1 MSRDSFMERV
11 RNLMR
16 DGVAR
21 AVLNVVD
28 DEGNMQRVQISLL
41 EDEVIDSVERFQNYG
56 FTSVPDGGS
65 EATVVFVGADRSHPV
80 VVVADD
86 RRVRKKGLKPGEVA
100 VYHKNGDFI
109 HLKNENEIEVKTK
122 TFNVNCTT
130 ATLSASSEIT
140 LDTPLVTLTGRQQT
154 TGEKSG
160 GGAST
165 FVGGLENTGGEVISN
180 GVSLEHHTHPGDSG
194 GTTGEPQ

>member
-1 MSRDSFMERV
+1 MSRDAIMERV

-28 DEGNMQRVQISLL
+28 DEGNMQRVQVTLL
-41 EDEVIDSVERFQNYG
+41 EDEVIDGVERFQNYG
-56 FTSVPDGGS
+56 FTSVPEEGA

-86 RRVRKKGLKPGEVA
+86 RRVRKKSLKPGEVA

-109 HLKNENEIEVKTK
+109 HLKNGNEIEVKTT
-122 TFNVNCTT
+122 TFKVDCDT
-130 ATLSASSEIT
+130 ATLAASKEIT
-140 LDTPLVTLTGRQQT
+140 LDTPLTTLTGRQRT

-165 FVGGLENTGGEVISN
+165 FVGGLKNTGGDIVSD

-194 GTTGEPQ
+194 GTTGGPQ

>member
-1 MSRDSFMERV
+1 MSRDSFMESL

-41 EDEVIDSVERFQNYG
+41 EDEVIDGVERFQNYG
-56 FTSVPDGGS
+56 FTSVPEEGS

-130 ATLSASSEIT
+130 ATLSASSEIM

-154 TGEKSG
+154 TGKKSG

-165 FVGGLENTGGEVISN
+165 FVGGLENTGGEIISN
-180 GVSLEHHTHPGDSG
+180 GISLEHHTHPGDSG
-194 GTTGEPQ
+194 GTTGEPG

>member
-1 MSRDSFMERV
+1 MSRDSIMERV
-11 RNLMR
+11 RQLMR

-28 DEGNMQRVQISLL
+28 DEGNMQLVQISLL
-41 EDEVIDSVERFQNYG
+41 EDEVIDDVERFQDYG
-56 FTSVPDGGS
+56 FTSVPEEGA
-65 EATVVFVGADRSHPV
+65 EATVVFVGADRSHPI

-109 HLKNENEIEVKTK
+109 YLKNEKEIEIKTT
-122 TFNVNCTT
+122 TFKVNCTT
-130 ATLSASSEIT
+130 ATIAAESEVK
-140 LDTPLVTLTGRQQT
+140 LDSPLVTLTGRQQT

-165 FVGGLENTGGEVISN
+165 FVGGLKNTGGEVISN
-180 GVSLEHHTHPGDSG
+180 GISLEHHTHPGDSG
-194 GTTGEPQ
+194 GTTGEPG

>member
-1 MSRDSFMERV
+1 MSRDTIMERV
-11 RNLMR
+11 RQLMR
-16 DGVAR
+16 NGVSR

-28 DEGNMQRVQISLL
+28 DEGNMQRVQVTLL
-41 EDEVIDSVERFQNYG
+41 EDEVIDGVERFQNYG
-56 FTSVPDGGS
+56 FTSVPEEGA

-86 RRVRKKGLKPGEVA
+86 RRVRKKSLKPGEVA

-109 HLKNENEIEVKTK
+109 HLKDGNHIDISTRTLTISCE
-122 TFNVNCTT
+122 T
-130 ATLSASSEIT
+130 ATVAADREIT

-165 FVGGLENTGGEVISN
+165 FVGGLKNTGGDIVSD

-194 GTTGEPQ
+194 GTTGGPQ

>member
-1 MSRDSFMERV
+1 MSRDSFMESM

-16 DGVAR
+16 DGVSR

-41 EDEVIDSVERFQNYG
+41 EDEVIDGVERFQNYG
-56 FTSVPDGGS
+56 FTSVPEEGS

-86 RRVRKKGLKPGEVA
+86 RRVRKKGLKPGEEA

-130 ATLSASSEIT
+130 ATLSASSEIM

-154 TGEKSG
+154 TGKKSG

-165 FVGGLENTGGEVISN
+165 FVGGLENTGGEIISN
-180 GVSLEHHTHPGDSG
+180 GISLEHHTHPGDSG
-194 GTTGEPQ
+194 GTTGEPG

>member
-1 MSRDSFMERV
+1 MSRDSIMERV
-11 RNLMR
+11 RQLMR

-28 DEGNMQRVQISLL
+28 DEGNMQCVQISLL
-41 EDEVIDSVERFQNYG
+41 EDEVIDDVERFQDYG
-56 FTSVPDGGS
+56 FTSVPEEGA
-65 EATVVFVGADRSHPV
+65 EATVVFVGADRSHPI

-109 HLKNENEIEVKTK
+109 YLKNEKEIEIKTT
-122 TFNVNCTT
+122 TFKVNCTT
-130 ATLSASSEIT
+130 ATIAAESEVK
-140 LDTPLVTLTGRQQT
+140 LDSPLVTLTGRQQT

-165 FVGGLENTGGEVISN
+165 FVGGLKNTGGEVISN
-180 GVSLEHHTHPGDSG
+180 GISLEHHTHPGDSG
-194 GTTGEPQ
+194 GTTGEPG

>member
-1 MSRDSFMERV
+1 MSRDSFMESM

-16 DGVAR
+16 DGVSR

-41 EDEVIDSVERFQNYG
+41 EDEVIDGVERFQNYG
-56 FTSVPDGGS
+56 FTSVPEEGS

-130 ATLSASSEIT
+130 ATLSASSEIM

-154 TGEKSG
+154 TGKKSG
-160 GGAST
+160 GRAST
-165 FVGGLENTGGEVISN
+165 FVGGLENTGGEIISN
-180 GVSLEHHTHPGDSG
+180 GISLEHHTHPGDSG
-194 GTTGEPQ
+194 GTTGEPG

>member
-41 EDEVIDSVERFQNYG
+41 EDEVIDGVERFQNYG
-56 FTSVPDGGS
+56 FTSVPEEGT

-100 VYHKNGDFI
+100 VYHKDGDFI

-180 GVSLEHHTHPGDSG
+180 GVSLEQHTHPGDSG

>member
-1 MSRDSFMERV
+1 MSRDTIMERV
-11 RNLMR
+11 RRLMR
-16 DGVAR
+16 NGVSR

-28 DEGNMQRVQISLL
+28 DDGNMQRVQISLL
-41 EDEVIDSVERFQNYG
+41 EDEVIDDVERFQNYG
-56 FTSVPDGGS
+56 FTSVPEEGS

-86 RRVRKKGLKPGEVA
+86 RRVRKKGMKPGEVA

-130 ATLSASSEIT
+130 ATLAAGSEIT

-160 GGAST
+160 GSAST
-165 FVGGLENTGGEVISN
+165 FAGGLENTGGEIISN
-180 GVSLEHHTHPGDSG
+180 GISLEHHIHRGDSG

>member
-1 MSRDSFMERV
+1 MSRDSFMESL

-41 EDEVIDSVERFQNYG
+41 EDEVIDGVERFQNYG

-100 VYHKNGDFI
+100 VYHKDGDFI

-154 TGEKSG
+154 TGKKSG

>member
-1 MSRDSFMERV
+1 MSRDTIMERV
-11 RNLMR
+11 RQLMR
-16 DGVAR
+16 NGVSR

-28 DEGNMQRVQISLL
+28 DDGNMQRVQISLL
-41 EDEVIDSVERFQNYG
+41 EDEVIDDVERFQNYG
-56 FTSVPDGGS
+56 FTSVPEEGS

-86 RRVRKKGLKPGEVA
+86 RRVRKKGMKPGEVA

-130 ATLSASSEIT
+130 ATLAAGLEIT

-160 GGAST
+160 GSAST
-165 FVGGLENTGGEVISN
+165 FAGGLENTGGEIISN
-180 GVSLEHHTHPGDSG
+180 GISLEHHIHRGDSG

>member
-1 MSRDSFMERV
+1 MSRDSIMERV
-11 RNLMR
+11 RQLMR

-41 EDEVIDSVERFQNYG
+41 EDEVIDDVERFQDYG
-56 FTSVPDGGS
+56 FTSVPEEGA
-65 EATVVFVGADRSHPV
+65 EATVVFVGADRSHPI

-109 HLKNENEIEVKTK
+109 HLKNGNFIDISTK
-122 TFNVNCTT
+122 TLTISCET
-130 ATLSASSEIT
+130 ATFTANSEIT
-140 LDTPLVTLTGRQQT
+140 LDSPLVTLTGRQQT

-165 FVGGLENTGGEVISN
+165 FAGGLENTGGDITSN
-180 GVSLEHHTHPGDSG
+180 GISLEHHTHPGDSG
-194 GTTGEPQ
+194 GTTGEPG

>member
-1 MSRDSFMERV
+1 MSRDTIMERV
-11 RNLMR
+11 RQLMR
-16 DGVAR
+16 NGVSR

-28 DEGNMQRVQISLL
+28 DDGNMQRVQISLL
-41 EDEVIDSVERFQNYG
+41 EDEVIDDVERFQDYG
-56 FTSVPDGGS
+56 FTSAPEEGA
-65 EATVVFVGADRSHPV
+65 EAAVVFVGADRSHPI

-109 HLKNENEIEVKTK
+109 HLKNGNEIEVKTN

-130 ATLSASSEIT
+130 ATIAAESEVM
-140 LDTPLVTLTGRQQT
+140 LDSPLVTLTGRQQT

-165 FVGGLENTGGEVISN
+165 FVGGLKNTGGEIVSN
-180 GVSLEHHTHPGDSG
+180 GISLEHHTHPGDSG
-194 GTTGEPQ
+194 GTTGEPG

>member
-1 MSRDSFMERV
+1 MSRDSFMESV

-16 DGVAR
+16 DGVSR
-21 AVLNVVD
+21 AELNVVD

-41 EDEVIDSVERFQNYG
+41 EDEVIDGVERFQNYG
-56 FTSVPDGGS
+56 FTSVPDEGA

-100 VYHKNGDFI
+100 IYHKDGDCI
-109 HLKNENEIEVKTK
+109 HLRNG
-122 TFNVNCTT
+122 NCMDISTRTLTLSCET
-130 ATLSASSEIT
+130 ATIAASSEIL

-165 FVGGLENTGGEVISN
+165 FAGGLENTGGDITSN
-180 GVSLEHHTHPGDSG
+180 GISLEHHTHPGDSG

>member
-1 MSRDSFMERV
+1 MSRDSSMERV
-11 RNLMR
+11 RQLMR

-41 EDEVIDSVERFQNYG
+41 EDEVIDDVERFQDYG
-56 FTSVPDGGS
+56 FTSVPEEGA
-65 EATVVFVGADRSHPV
+65 EATVVFVGADRSHPI

-130 ATLSASSEIT
+130 ATIAAESEVM
-140 LDTPLVTLTGRQQT
+140 LDSPLVTLTGRQQT
-154 TGEKSG
+154 TGKKSG

-165 FVGGLENTGGEVISN
+165 FVGGLENTGGDITSN
-180 GVSLEHHTHPGDSG
+180 GISLEHHTHRGDSG

>member
-1 MSRDSFMERV
+1 MSRDSIMERV
-11 RNLMR
+11 RQLMR

-41 EDEVIDSVERFQNYG
+41 EDEVIDDVERFQDYG
-56 FTSVPDGGS
+56 FTSVPEEGA
-65 EATVVFVGADRSHPV
+65 EATVVFVGADRSHPI

-109 HLKNENEIEVKTK
+109 HLKNGNCIDISTK
-122 TFNVNCTT
+122 TLTISCET
-130 ATLSASSEIT
+130 ATFTANSEIT
-140 LDTPLVTLTGRQQT
+140 LDSPLVTLTGRQQT

-165 FVGGLENTGGEVISN
+165 FAGGLENTGGDITSN
-180 GVSLEHHTHPGDSG
+180 GISLEHHTHPGDSG
-194 GTTGEPQ
+194 GTTGEPG

>member
-1 MSRDSFMERV
+1 MSRDSFMESL

-41 EDEVIDSVERFQNYG
+41 EDEVIDDVERFQNYG
-56 FTSVPDGGS
+56 FTSVPEEGT

-154 TGEKSG
+154 TGKKSG

-194 GTTGEPQ
+194 GTTGEPG

>member
-1 MSRDSFMERV
+1 MSRDSFMESL

-41 EDEVIDSVERFQNYG
+41 EDEVIDGVERFQNYG

-130 ATLSASSEIT
+130 ATLSASSEIM

-165 FVGGLENTGGEVISN
+165 FVGGLENAGGEIISN
-180 GVSLEHHTHPGDSG
+180 GISLEHHTHPGDSG

>member
-180 GVSLEHHTHPGDSG
+180 GASLEHHTHPGDSG

>member
-1 MSRDSFMERV
+1 MSRDSIMERV
-11 RNLMR
+11 RQLMR

-41 EDEVIDSVERFQNYG
+41 EDEVIDDVERFQDYG
-56 FTSVPDGGS
+56 FTSVPEEGA
-65 EATVVFVGADRSHPV
+65 EATVVFVGADRSHPI

-130 ATLSASSEIT
+130 ATIAAEFEVM
-140 LDTPLVTLTGRQQT
+140 LDSPLVTLTGRQQT

-165 FVGGLENTGGEVISN
+165 FVGGLKNTGGEVISN
-180 GVSLEHHTHPGDSG
+180 GISLEHHTHPGYSG
-194 GTTGEPQ
+194 GTTGEPG

>member
-1 MSRDSFMERV
+1 MSRDSFMESL

-41 EDEVIDSVERFQNYG
+41 EDEVIDGVERFQNYG
-56 FTSVPDGGS
+56 FTSVPEEGT

-100 VYHKNGDFI
+100 VYHKDGDFI

-154 TGEKSG
+154 TGKKSG

>member
-1 MSRDSFMERV
+1 MSRDITMERV
-11 RNLMR
+11 RQLMR

-41 EDEVIDSVERFQNYG
+41 EDEVIDDVERFQNYG
-56 FTSVPDGGS
+56 FTSVPNEGS
-65 EATVVFVGADRSHPV
+65 EATVVFVGADRSHPI

-100 VYHKNGDFI
+100 IYHKNGDFI
-109 HLKNENEIEVKTK
+109 HLKNGNCIDISTK
-122 TFNVNCTT
+122 TLTISCET
-130 ATLSASSEIT
+130 ATFTANSEIT
-140 LDTPLVTLTGRQQT
+140 LDSPLVTLTGRQQT

-165 FVGGLENTGGEVISN
+165 FAGGLENTGGDITSN
-180 GVSLEHHTHPGDSG
+180 GISLEHHTHPGDSG
-194 GTTGEPQ
+194 GTTGEPG

>member
-1 MSRDSFMERV
+1 MSRDNIMERV

-16 DGVAR
+16 DGVSR
-21 AVLNVVD
+21 AVLTVVD
-28 DEGNMQRVQISLL
+28 DAGNMQRVQVSLL
-41 EDEVIDSVERFQNYG
+41 EDEVIDGVERFQDYG
-56 FTSVPDGGS
+56 FTSVPDVGA
-65 EATVVFVGADRSHPV
+65 EATVVFVGADRSHPI

-109 HLKNENEIEVKTK
+109 HLKNGNEIEVKTK

-130 ATLSASSEIT
+130 ATIAAGTEIS
-140 LDTPLVTLTGRQQT
+140 LDTPLVTLTGRQRT

-165 FVGGLENTGGEVISN
+165 FVGGLENTGGKITSN
-180 GVSLEHHTHPGDSG
+180 GISLEHHTHPGDSG

>member
-1 MSRDSFMERV
+1 MSRDSIMERV
-11 RNLMR
+11 RQLMR

-41 EDEVIDSVERFQNYG
+41 EDEVIDDVERFQDYG
-56 FTSVPDGGS
+56 FTSVPEEGA
-65 EATVVFVGADRSHPV
+65 EATVVFVGADRSHPI

-109 HLKNENEIEVKTK
+109 YLKNEKEIEIKTT
-122 TFNVNCTT
+122 TFKVNCTT
-130 ATLSASSEIT
+130 ATIAAESEVK
-140 LDTPLVTLTGRQQT
+140 LDSPLVTLTGRQQT

-165 FVGGLENTGGEVISN
+165 FVGGLKNTGGEVISN
-180 GVSLEHHTHPGDSG
+180 GISLEHHTHPGDSG
-194 GTTGEPQ
+194 GTTGEPG

>member
-1 MSRDSFMERV
+1 MSRDSIMERV
-11 RNLMR
+11 RQLMR

-41 EDEVIDSVERFQNYG
+41 EDEVIDDVERFQDYG
-56 FTSVPDGGS
+56 FTSVPEEGS
-65 EATVVFVGADRSHPV
+65 EATVVFVGADRSHPI

-86 RRVRKKGLKPGEVA
+86 RRVRKKGLNPGEVA

-109 HLKNENEIEVKTK
+109 HLKNEKEIEIKTT
-122 TFNVNCTT
+122 TFKVNCTT
-130 ATLSASSEIT
+130 ATIAAESEVK
-140 LDTPLVTLTGRQQT
+140 LDSPLVTLTGRQQT

-180 GVSLEHHTHPGDSG
+180 GISLEHHTHPGDSG
-194 GTTGEPQ
+194 GTTGEPG

>member
-1 MSRDSFMERV
+1 MSRDSFMESV

-41 EDEVIDSVERFQNYG
+41 EDEVIDDVERFQDYG
-56 FTSVPDGGS
+56 FTSVPEEGA
-65 EATVVFVGADRSHPV
+65 EATVVFVGADRSHPI

-130 ATLSASSEIT
+130 ATIAAEFEVM
-140 LDTPLVTLTGRQQT
+140 LDSPLVTLTGRQQT

-165 FVGGLENTGGEVISN
+165 FVGGLKNTGGEVISN
-180 GVSLEHHTHPGDSG
+180 GISLEHHTHPGDSG
-194 GTTGEPQ
+194 GTTGEPG

>member
-1 MSRDSFMERV
+1 MSRDSFMESM

-41 EDEVIDSVERFQNYG
+41 EDEVIDGVERFQNYG
-56 FTSVPDGGS
+56 FTSVPEEGT

-154 TGEKSG
+154 TGKKSG

>member
-1 MSRDSFMERV
+1 MSRDSFMENL

-56 FTSVPDGGS
+56 FTSVPDEGS

-100 VYHKNGDFI
+100 VYHKDGDFI
-109 HLKNENEIEVKTK
+109 HLKNG
-122 TFNVNCTT
+122 NCMDISTRTLTLSCET
-130 ATLSASSEIT
+130 ATISASSEIM

-160 GGAST
+160 GSPST

-194 GTTGEPQ
+194 GTTGEPG

>member
-1 MSRDSFMERV
+1 MSRDIILERV
-11 RNLMR
+11 RQLMR

-41 EDEVIDSVERFQNYG
+41 EDEVIDDVERFQNYG
-56 FTSVPDGGS
+56 FTSVPDEGS

-86 RRVRKKGLKPGEVA
+86 RRVRKKGMKPGEVA

-109 HLKNENEIEVKTK
+109 HLKNGKEIEVKTT
-122 TFNVNCTT
+122 TFKVDCTT
-130 ATLSASSEIT
+130 ATIAAASKIT
-140 LDTPLVTLTGRQQT
+140 LDSPLVTLTGRQQT

-165 FVGGLENTGGEVISN
+165 FVGGLENTGGDITSN
-180 GVSLEHHTHPGDSG
+180 GISLEHHTHPGDSG

>member
-1 MSRDSFMERV
+1 MSRDAIMERV

-28 DEGNMQRVQISLL
+28 DEGNMQRVQVSLL
-41 EDEVIDSVERFQNYG
+41 EDEVIDGVERFQNYG
-56 FTSVPDGGS
+56 FTSVPEEGA

-86 RRVRKKGLKPGEVA
+86 RRVRKKSLKPGEVA

-109 HLKNENEIEVKTK
+109 HLKNGNEIEVKTT
-122 TFNVNCTT
+122 TFKVDCDT
-130 ATLSASSEIT
+130 ATLAASKEIT
-140 LDTPLVTLTGRQQT
+140 LDTPLTTLTGRQQT

-165 FVGGLENTGGEVISN
+165 FVGGLKNTGGDIVSD

-194 GTTGEPQ
+194 GATGGPQ

>member
-1 MSRDSFMERV
+1 MSRDSIMERV
-11 RNLMR
+11 RQLMR

-28 DEGNMQRVQISLL
+28 DEGNMQLVQISLL
-41 EDEVIDSVERFQNYG
+41 EDEVIDDVERFQDYG
-56 FTSVPDGGS
+56 FTSVPEEGA
-65 EATVVFVGADRSHPV
+65 EATVVFVGADRSHPI

-109 HLKNENEIEVKTK
+109 YLKNENEIEVKTK

-130 ATLSASSEIT
+130 ATIAAESEVM
-140 LDTPLVTLTGRQQT
+140 LDSPLVTLTGRQQT

-160 GGAST
+160 GSAST
-165 FVGGLENTGGEVISN
+165 FAGGLENTGGEVISN
-180 GVSLEHHTHPGDSG
+180 GISLEHHTHPGDSG
-194 GTTGEPQ
+194 GTTGEPG

>member
-1 MSRDSFMERV
+1 MSRDTIMERV

-41 EDEVIDSVERFQNYG
+41 EDEVIDGVERFQDYG
-56 FTSVPDGGS
+56 FTSVPEEGA
-65 EATVVFVGADRSHPV
+65 EATVVFVGADRSHPI

-109 HLKNENEIEVKTK
+109 HLKNGKEIEIKTT
-122 TFNVNCTT
+122 TFKVNCET
-130 ATLSASSEIT
+130 ATLAASSEIM

-165 FVGGLENTGGEVISN
+165 FVGGLENTGGDIVSDGI
-180 GVSLEHHTHPGDSG
+180 SLEHHTHPGDSG
-194 GTTGEPQ
+194 GTTGTPQ

>member
-1 MSRDSFMERV
+1 MSRDAIMERV
-11 RNLMR
+11 RNLLR
-16 DGVAR
+16 DCVSR

-28 DEGNMQRVQISLL
+28 DEGNMQRVQVTLL
-41 EDEVIDSVERFQNYG
+41 EDEVIDDVERFQNYG
-56 FTSVPDGGS
+56 FTSVPEEGS
-65 EATVVFVGADRSHPV
+65 EATVVFVGADRSHPI

-86 RRVRKKGLKPGEVA
+86 RRVRKKGLNPGEVA

-109 HLKNENEIEVKTK
+109 HLKNGNEIEVKTT
-122 TFNVNCTT
+122 TFKVDCDT
-130 ATLSASSEIT
+130 ATLAASKEIT

-165 FVGGLENTGGEVISN
+165 FVGGLKNTGGDIVSD

-194 GTTGEPQ
+194 GATGGPQ

>member
-56 FTSVPDGGS
+56 FTSVPDEGS

-100 VYHKNGDFI
+100 IYHKDGDFI
-109 HLKNENEIEVKTK
+109 HLKNG
-122 TFNVNCTT
+122 NCMDISTRTLTLSCET

-160 GGAST
+160 GSPST

-194 GTTGEPQ
+194 GTTGEPG

>member
-1 MSRDSFMERV
+1 MSRDSFMESL

-41 EDEVIDSVERFQNYG
+41 EDEVIDGVERFQNYG
-56 FTSVPDGGS
+56 FTSVPEEGT

-154 TGEKSG
+154 TGKKSG

-165 FVGGLENTGGEVISN
+165 FVGGLENTGGEGISN

>member
-1 MSRDSFMERV
+1 MSRDSIMERV
-11 RNLMR
+11 RQLMR

-41 EDEVIDSVERFQNYG
+41 EDEVIDDVERFQDYG
-56 FTSVPDGGS
+56 FTSVPEEGA
-65 EATVVFVGADRSHPV
+65 EATVVFVGADRSHPI

-109 HLKNENEIEVKTK
+109 YLKNEKEIEIKTT
-122 TFNVNCTT
+122 TFKVNCTT
-130 ATLSASSEIT
+130 ATIVAESEVK
-140 LDTPLVTLTGRQQT
+140 LDSPLVTLTGRQQT

-165 FVGGLENTGGEVISN
+165 FVGGLKNTGGEVISN
-180 GVSLEHHTHPGDSG
+180 GISLEHHTHPGDSG
-194 GTTGEPQ
+194 GTTGEPG

>member
-1 MSRDSFMERV
+1 MSRDSFMESL

-41 EDEVIDSVERFQNYG
+41 EDEVIDGVERFQNYG
-56 FTSVPDGGS
+56 FTSVPEEGT